1 MKDKPKHSPASLG
14 FGIAPASMESPDRRG
29 KTTPLA
35 PGKPKI
41 LIVDPD
47 LALRRLMEAR
57 LGTSDYEIQSVE
69 GAQAA
74 LDAGVR
80 NRPNLVITDLRL
92 QDMDGIA
99 FLKELKSRWPL
110 LSVIVLTAHGTI
122 PEAVQATQCGA
133 FGYLVKPIER
143 EEFLGQ
149 VQRAISASTFN
160 PDGIDLR
167 AEFVSRNQLMQDR
180 LSIANRAAG
189 CDVPVLLTGE
199 NGTGKELLARAIHAA
214 SPRRHQPFVKV
225 ACKGRAADDLCIDLL
240 GGDSQGRPTGP
251 QKSALQRAQGG
262 SLLIE
267 EIGDLPTDLQVAL
280 ARALANPAQPSTQ
293 PLRFN
298 TATTPRSDS
307 VDEPGSDSS
316 AFRDAPRDAPR
327 DARLICTTS
336 SDLQSLADCG
346 VFFRDLLNLIN
357 ILPIEIPPLG
367 RRREDI
373 PLLVSHFLE
382 QATEEGGKTKIYSPQ
397 AIELLATTDWPGNV
411 RQLFEL
417 VKQHVALSHGKIMS
431 REFVQRTLSQ
441 QSPSLPAYDE
451 ARDQFS
457 RDFLAENLQRAGG
470 NVTKAARLAKRSR
483 TDFYKLLARHRLDA
497 EDFKEPGAAEP
508 AEKLKSK

>member
-1 MKDKPKHSPASLG
+1 MKDNPKHSAASLG
-14 FGIAPASMESPDRRG
+14 FGIARHAPESADRRSR
-29 KTTPLA
+29 TAPLSA
-35 PGKPKI
+35 NKPKI

-57 LGTSDYEIQSVE
+57 LGSADYEVQSVD

-92 QDMDGIA
+92 QDMDGIT

-110 LSVIVLTAHGTI
+110 MSVIVLTAHGTI

-149 VQRAISASTFN
+149 VQRAISASTFS
-160 PDGIDLR
+160 PDDVDLR
-167 AEFVSRNQLMQDR
+167 AKFVSRNQLMQDR
-180 LSIANRAAG
+180 LSIANRAANS
-189 CDVPVLLTGE
+189 DVPVLLTGE

-214 SPRRHQPFVKV
+214 SARRKAPFITVI
-225 ACKGRAADDLCIDLL
+225 CKDRVSDELRAELL
-240 GGDSQGRPTGP
+240 GGDSQ
-251 QKSALQRAQGG
+251 KAALERAQGG
-262 SLLIE
+262 TLLLFE
-267 EIGDLPTDLQVAL
+267 VADLPADLQVAL
-280 ARALANPAQPSTQ
+280 ARELANRPA
-293 PLRFN
+293 
-298 TATTPRSDS
+298 
-307 VDEPGSDSS
+307 S
-316 AFRDAPRDAPR
+316 ARGE
-327 DARLICTTS
+327 ARLICTTS
-336 SDLQSLADCG
+336 RDLQSLADHG
-346 VFFRDLLNLIN
+346 GFYRDLLHLIN

-382 QATEEGGKTKIYSPQ
+382 QATEAGGKAKIYSPQ

-417 VKQHVALSHGKIMS
+417 VKHHVALSHGKIMS
-431 REFVQRTLSQ
+431 REFVQRTLGEH
-441 QSPSLPAYDE
+441 SPSLPAYDE

-457 RDFLAENLQRAGG
+457 RDFLADNLQRAGG

-497 EDFKEPGAAEP
+497 GDFNAPEPDPEND
-508 AEKLKSK
+508 

>member
-1 MKDKPKHSPASLG
+1 MKDKLKHSVASLG
-14 FGIAPASMESPDRRG
+14 FGIARGAPESSDRRG
-29 KTTPLA
+29 RTLSTR
-35 PGKPKI
+35 KPKI

-47 LALRRLMEAR
+47 PALRRLMEAR
-57 LGTSDYEIQSVE
+57 LGTSDYEVQSVDS
-69 GAQAA
+69 AQAA

-80 NRPNLVITDLRL
+80 SRPNLVITDLRL
-92 QDMDGIA
+92 QDMDGIV

-160 PDGIDLR
+160 PDDVDLR
-167 AEFVSRNQLMQDR
+167 AKFTSRNQLMQDR
-180 LSIANRAAG
+180 LSIANRAASS
-189 CDVPVLLTGE
+189 DVPVLLTGE

-214 SPRRHQPFVKV
+214 SPRRSAPFITVV
-225 ACKGRAADDLCIDLL
+225 CKGRALEDLRAELL
-240 GGDSQGRPTGP
+240 GSDSQTA
-251 QKSALQRAQGG
+251 ALQRAQGG
-262 SLLIE
+262 TLLLFE
-267 EIGDLPTDLQVAL
+267 VGDLPSELQVAL
-280 ARALANPAQPSTQ
+280 ARALANRSP
-293 PLRFN
+293 
-298 TATTPRSDS
+298 TPR
-307 VDEPGSDSS
+307 V
-316 AFRDAPRDAPR
+316 

-336 SDLQSLADCG
+336 HDLQTLAECG
-346 VFFRDLLNLIN
+346 VFYRDLLHLIN

-382 QATEEGGKTKIYSPQ
+382 QATEAGGQTKIYSPQ

-431 REFVQRTLSQ
+431 KEFVQRTLGE
-441 QSPSLPAYDE
+441 QSSSLPAYDE
-451 ARDQFS
+451 ARDKFS
-457 RDFLAENLQRAGG
+457 REYLADHLQRAGG

-483 TDFYKLLARHRLDA
+483 TDFYKLLQRHRLDA
-497 EDFKEPGAAEP
+497 GDFKEAEP
-508 AEKLKSK
+508 QRDAEND

>member
-1 MKDKPKHSPASLG
+1 MKDKPKHSSASLG
-14 FGIAPASMESPDRRG
+14 FGIAREVLESSDRRG
-29 KTTPLA
+29 RTLSA
-35 PGKPKI
+35 RKPKI

-47 LALRRLMEAR
+47 PELRRLMEAR
-57 LGTSDYEIQSVE
+57 LGTSDYEVQTVDS
-69 GAQAA
+69 AQAA

-80 NRPNLVITDLRL
+80 SRPNLVITDLRL
-92 QDMDGIA
+92 QDMDGIV

-160 PDGIDLR
+160 PDDIDLR
-167 AEFVSRNQLMQDR
+167 AKFVSRNQLMQDR

-214 SPRRHQPFVKV
+214 SPRRNAPFITVV
-225 ACKGRAADDLCIDLL
+225 CRGRAPEDLRAELL
-240 GGDSQGRPTGP
+240 GSDSQ
-251 QKSALQRAQGG
+251 KAALERAQGG
-262 SLLIE
+262 TLLLFE
-267 EIGDLPTDLQVAL
+267 VGDLPSDLQVAL
-280 ARALANPAQPSTQ
+280 ARSLANRS
-293 PLRFN
+293 
-298 TATTPRSDS
+298 TPR
-307 VDEPGSDSS
+307 V
-316 AFRDAPRDAPR
+316 
-327 DARLICTTS
+327 DARLISTTS
-336 SDLQSLADCG
+336 HDLQTLAECG
-346 VFFRDLLNLIN
+346 VFYRDLLHLIN

-382 QATEEGGKTKIYSPQ
+382 QATEAGGQTKIYSPQ

-417 VKQHVALSHGKIMS
+417 VKTHVALSHGKIMS
-431 REFVQRTLSQ
+431 KEFVQRTLGE
-441 QSPSLPAYDE
+441 QSSSLPAYDE
-451 ARDQFS
+451 ARENFS
-457 RDFLAENLQRAGG
+457 RDYLTDHLQRAGG

-497 EDFKEPGAAEP
+497 DDFKERDSGQPSAKS
-508 AEKLKSK
+508 KLK

>member
-1 MKDKPKHSPASLG
+1 MKDKPKHSSASLG
-14 FGIAPASMESPDRRG
+14 FGIAPASTESLDRRG

-35 PGKPKI
+35 PRKPKV

-57 LGTSDYEIQSVE
+57 LGTSDYEVQSVDGAE
-69 GAQAA
+69 GA

-110 LSVIVLTAHGTI
+110 ISVIVLTAHGTI

-133 FGYLVKPIER
+133 FGYLVKPIDR

-149 VQRAISASTFN
+149 VQRAISASTFH
-160 PDGIDLR
+160 PDDVDLR
-167 AEFVSRNQLMQDR
+167 AKFVSRNQLMQDR

-214 SPRRHQPFVKV
+214 SPRRNQPFVKV
-225 ACKGRAADDLCIDLL
+225 ACKGRAADDLRLDLF
-240 GGDSQGRPTGP
+240 GGDSQGRPTES

-267 EIGDLPTDLQVAL
+267 EIGELPTDLQIAL
-280 ARALANPAQPSTQ
+280 ARALANSAQPSTQ

-298 TATTPRSDS
+298 TA
-307 VDEPGSDSS
+307 PGLDSS
-316 AFRDAPRDAPR
+316 APRDASALRDTPR

-336 SDLQSLADCG
+336 RDLQSLADCG
-346 VFFRDLLNLIN
+346 AFFRDLLNLIN

-382 QATEEGGKTKIYSPQ
+382 QATEEGGKSKIYSPQ

-497 EDFKEPGAAEP
+497 EDFKDPAAGDSSARP
-508 AEKLKSK
+508 KAK